1 MKKQNILYTLLFCMM
16 AMVVSFASCSDDDEN
31 NSSQGGDASALV
43 GNWLGGDGEDTWL
56 YVFNSNGTF
65 VYYEREED
73 GFLFVE
79 KGTYQ
84 YNASREE
91 LDITTT
97 YSSLDDDQKYLP
109 WTEVYNVISVSQN
122 TLVIADSESS
132 SKGAVSLTRTSKTSL

>member
-16 AMVVSFASCSDDDEN
+16 AMAVSFASCSDDDEN

>member
-1 MKKQNILYTLLFCMM
+1 MKRQNILYTLLFCMM
-16 AMVVSFASCSDDDEN
+16 AMVVSFASCSDDDDN
-31 NSSQGGDASALV
+31 NSSQDGDASALV

-91 LDITTT
+91 LNITTT

-132 SKGAVSLTRTSKTSL
+132 SQGAISLTRTSKTSL